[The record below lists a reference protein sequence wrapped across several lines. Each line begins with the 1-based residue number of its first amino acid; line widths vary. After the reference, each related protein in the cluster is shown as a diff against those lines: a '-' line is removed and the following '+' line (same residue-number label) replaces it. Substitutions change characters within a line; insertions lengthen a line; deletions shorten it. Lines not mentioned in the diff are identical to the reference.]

1 MEKNE
6 DNKNIILNIKI
17 MKLKLLN
24 FSVTLLFFFV
34 ISFNPVIANADNNPL
49 KSPIPHRIMAK
60 NTCIINLV
68 NNSFLEFNTNLNNVE
83 IKIYENGILVEDNE
97 EATIL
102 KGEYVATSM
111 TAGNNYE
118 IVISASNSIICDFS
132 VSL

>member
-1 MEKNE
+1 
-6 DNKNIILNIKI
+6 

-49 KSPIPHRIMAK
+49 KSPIPHRIMTK

-97 EATIL
+97 EAIIL

>member
-49 KSPIPHRIMAK
+49 KSPIPHRIMTK

-97 EATIL
+97 EAIIL